1 VADGRSQGQRGAG
14 TRKYH
19 SPRRA
24 QQAAETRAAILASAR
39 GLFLSQG
46 YAGTTVAD
54 VARGAGVAVDTIYA
68 TIGKKPALLR
78 QVLETSLSGTDEV
91 VPAAQREYVA
101 RVRAA
106 TSARSKIAAYVDGL
120 VDVLARLAPV
130 YLALRD
136 AGASD
141 TESAESWREIADRRA
156 RNMRD
161 FAADLRST
169 GELRD
174 DLTDDDVADIVWSM
188 NGPEYW
194 VLLVGD
200 RGWSQRRFADH
211 LVDSWSRIFVGTA
224 GSPSGGPVDTIT
236 NEPEE

>member
-1 VADGRSQGQRGAG
+1 MARNRAG
-14 TRKYH
+14 GSRKYH

-39 GLFLSQG
+39 ELFVSQG
-46 YAGTTVAD
+46 YARTTLAD
-54 VARGAGVAVDTIYA
+54 VARGAEVAVDTIYA

-78 QVLETSLSGTDEV
+78 QVLET
-91 VPAAQREYVA
+91 VPLRHRRGRPGRAARLRGQ

-141 TESAESWREIADRRA
+141 TESADSWREIAERRA

-211 LVDSWSRIFVGTA
+211 LVDTWSRLLL
-224 GSPSGGPVDTIT
+224 GSPDRVALGRPCRHHHESSE
-236 NEPEE
+236 EPP